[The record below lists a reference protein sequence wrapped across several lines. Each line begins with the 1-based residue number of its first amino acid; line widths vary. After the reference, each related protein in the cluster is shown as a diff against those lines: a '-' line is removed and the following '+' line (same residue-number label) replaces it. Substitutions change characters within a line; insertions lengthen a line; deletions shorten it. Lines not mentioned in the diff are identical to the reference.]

1 MITIE
6 NAFFH
11 VEVNELGA
19 ELHSVL
25 DKRTDQELLYQAD
38 SPAWAHQDVVLFP
51 FIGPA
56 KDYVIANKK
65 YSCPTNHGFCRV
77 KKFTAIQK
85 GEDFVTLRLLPD
97 ADTKAVYPFDFVLNA
112 TYKLE
117 KNSLRRSF
125 QVLVKDG
132 STMPFALGDHAAYK
146 AKFGSAVL
154 HLGAAPLS
162 YLPRPD
168 GVLKEAIP
176 FEHPG
181 DYLLKKEDFKH
192 YETIVLLN
200 PRHPISL
207 STGYGE
213 RLTYHFHSPYIA
225 IWSPSMD
232 ADFLCV
238 EPWWGLPTYEGQSEE
253 VAKRKDYNLVD
264 KEALF
269 EEKISFEVRA
279 D

>member
-132 STMPFALGDHAAYK
+132 STMPLPLATTRPTK
-146 AKFGSAVL
+146 RNS
-154 HLGAAPLS
+154 AAPS
-162 YLPRPD
+162 S
-168 GVLKEAIP
+168 I
-176 FEHPG
+176 
-181 DYLLKKEDFKH
+181 
-192 YETIVLLN
+192 
-200 PRHPISL
+200 
-207 STGYGE
+207 
-213 RLTYHFHSPYIA
+213 
-225 IWSPSMD
+225 
-232 ADFLCV
+232 
-238 EPWWGLPTYEGQSEE
+238 
-253 VAKRKDYNLVD
+253 
-264 KEALF
+264 
-269 EEKISFEVRA
+269 
-279 D
+279 

>member
-1 MITIE
+1 MISIE
-6 NAFFH
+6 NPFFH

-19 ELHSVL
+19 ELHSVF
-25 DKRTDQELLYQAD
+25 DKRPSQELLYQAD
-38 SPAWAHQDVVLFP
+38 SPAWGHQDVVLFP

-56 KDYVIANKK
+56 KDYVIEGQK

-77 KKFTAIQK
+77 KKFTATEK
-85 GEDFVTLRLLPD
+85 GEDFVTLRLLAD
-97 ADTKAVYPFDFVLNA
+97 ADTKAVYPFDFVLLA

-125 QVLVKDG
+125 KVLLHEKRP
-132 STMPFALGDHAAYK
+132 MPFALGDHAAYK

-162 YLPRPD
+162 YLPRPN
-168 GVLKEAIP
+168 GVLKEPTP

-181 DYLLKKEDFKH
+181 DYLLSKEDFAH
-192 YETIVLLN
+192 YETIVLVN

-213 RLTYHFHSPYIA
+213 RLSYHFHSPYIA
-225 IWSPSMD
+225 IWSPAKE

-238 EPWWGLPTYEGQSEE
+238 EPWWGLPTYEGENEE
-253 VAKRKDYNLVD
+253 VAKRKDINLLD
-264 KEALF
+264 QEALF
-269 EEKISFEVRA
+269 EEKISFEVRP

>member
-1 MITIE
+1 MNRIE
-6 NAFFH
+6 NAFLK

-19 ELHSVL
+19 ELHSVY
-25 DKRTDQELLYQAD
+25 DKRLSRELLYQGDA
-38 SPAWAHQDVVLFP
+38 PAWGHQDVVLFP

-56 KDYVIANKK
+56 KDYEIGGKA
-65 YSCPTNHGFCRV
+65 YSCATNHGFCRV

-85 GEDFVTLRLLPD
+85 GEDFVSLRLLSD
-97 ADTKAVYPFDFVLNA
+97 QDTLSCYPFDFILTA

-125 QVLVKDG
+125 KIVVKDG
-132 STMPFALGDHAAYK
+132 KTMPCCIGDHAAYQ
-146 AKFGSAVL
+146 ARFGSAVL
-154 HLGAAPLS
+154 HLGKDPLS

-168 GVLKEAIP
+168 GILHSAIP

-181 DYLLKKEDFKH
+181 DYLLSKEDFKK

-207 STGYGE
+207 TTGYGE
-213 RLTYHFHSPYIA
+213 TLTYHFHSPYIA
-225 IWSPSMD
+225 IWSPSLD

-238 EPWWGLPTYEGQSEE
+238 EPWWGLPTYEGEPKE
-253 VAKRKDYNLVD
+253 VAKRKDYNLIQG
-264 KEALF
+264 EALF
-269 EEKISFEVRA
+269 EEKISYENK
-279 D
+279 